1 MSLLIKGK
9 FIRLE
14 HGESI
19 KILNATGSQTLDLI
33 NVDGVTGKVKVLGA
47 EVGLAADISQ
57 VATAAQAA
65 IQAEANS
72 RVDADNAFEARIG
85 AAATQ
90 EAGEPVV
97 PGIAS
102 LGLDGKIPSTQLP
115 ALALTDV
122 RVVTNIAQRD
132 ALVVEE
138 GFEEGDV
145 AVVTAAVEIPEGSGQ
160 FFPRTYIRGDSSWIE
175 ISSGSDVTSVNGE
188 TGAVVLTAGD
198 IDLETNTELVATT
211 VQGALEELA
220 AEADDIQTEL
230 DATQLGAGL
239 ETDGTYEAPS
249 GSTYLASASSLKDA
263 DSKLDVAIK
272 DVQDELDDTQVGAG
286 LGGDGSYSAH
296 ASSNYIKS
304 SDFTTATL
312 TESLHNA
319 DKLLDAAVN
328 SVSDA
333 LSAHLANPADA
344 HDASAISF
352 EPAREESEGVPVI
365 PLAGAL
371 TATTVQAA
379 IEELASVVHKK
390 EKFVLVQADIDN
402 GYVDLMHK
410 AMEKSTVASVGRL
423 MIQEGD
429 DYTLTVESG
438 VTRLTFTGDL
448 IEPGQER
455 LAANDVIYVK
465 YMYKA

>member
-1 MSLLIKGK
+1 MSLQIKGK

-14 HGESI
+14 HGESL
-19 KILNATGSQTLDLI
+19 KILAENGSELNLI
-33 NVDGVTGKVKVLGA
+33 GINNNDRVEVLGDEVALKA
-47 EVGLAADISQ
+47 EVDAALTSI
-57 VATAAQAA
+57 AGAAQAA
-65 IQAEANS
+65 LQAETEA
-72 RVDADNAFEARIG
+72 RVNADNAFEARIG
-85 AAATQ
+85 VAATQ

-102 LGLDGKIPSTQLP
+102 LGLDGKIPSAQLP

-188 TGAVVLTAGD
+188 TGAVELKAGD
-198 IDLETNTELVATT
+198 IDLETANPVNPVFAATT

-220 AEADDIQTEL
+220 AELNE
-230 DATQLGAGL
+230 TQAGAGL
-239 ETDGTYEAPS
+239 ASDGSYISPEGSSYLDETVS
-249 GSTYLASASSLKDA
+249 LADA
-263 DSKLDVAIK
+263 DSKLDMAINA
-272 DVQDELDDTQVGAG
+272 VEVELTDTQAGAG
-286 LGGDGSYSAH
+286 LGTDGSYSTH
-296 ASSNYIKS
+296 ESSNYIT
-304 SDFTTATL
+304 SDDFETATL

-319 DKLLDAAVN
+319 DKLLDAAVK

-333 LSAHLANPADA
+333 LADHLADTDDA
-344 HDASAISF
+344 HVASAIGF
-352 EPAREESEGVPVI
+352 DPAREESEGVPAI

-390 EKFVLVQADIDN
+390 EKFVLEDGQTSVTLAH
-402 GYVDLMHK
+402 VP
-410 AMEKSTVASVGRL
+410 MEKSVVASVGRL
-423 MIQEGD
+423 MIHEGATED
-429 DYTLTVESG
+429 FTIASATITFVNSL
-438 VTRLTFTGDL
+438 VT
-448 IEPGQER
+448 PGQEK
-455 LAANDVIYVK
+455 LAQGDVIYVK